1 MTVGKCKALCVWGV
15 QRERKSEQE
24 RTPGRTRTVVPSD
37 KGVTVLIGLLTVDV
51 FLCLFECNVHVAV
64 EATEDACGMG
74 GPGFIERA
82 GQRSWSE
89 ARDQAKEGNDV
100 PL

>member
-1 MTVGKCKALCVWGV
+1 M
-15 QRERKSEQE
+15 
-24 RTPGRTRTVVPSD
+24 RTRTVVPSD
-37 KGVTVLIGLLTVDV
+37 KGVTVLVGLLTVDV

-74 GPGFIERA
+74 GGRVSSNGLVSGH
-82 GQRSWSE
+82 GQRREIRQKRGS
-89 ARDQAKEGNDV
+89 DV